1 MYFPGFVEGT
11 CAVSIK
17 LFEANRNWFSD
28 DDSSDITD
36 LFDRRRTIDPSPQGL
51 MYGFTHYNNDGW
63 EQLELLIEYEKDGR
77 KVTGENGLR
86 FILDGNDVE
95 ELGVDERLAFE
106 V

>member
-1 MYFPGFVEGT
+1 
-11 CAVSIK
+11 
-17 LFEANRNWFSD
+17 
-28 DDSSDITD
+28 
-36 LFDRRRTIDPSPQGL
+36 
-51 MYGFTHYNNDGW
+51 MYGFTHYNHDGW